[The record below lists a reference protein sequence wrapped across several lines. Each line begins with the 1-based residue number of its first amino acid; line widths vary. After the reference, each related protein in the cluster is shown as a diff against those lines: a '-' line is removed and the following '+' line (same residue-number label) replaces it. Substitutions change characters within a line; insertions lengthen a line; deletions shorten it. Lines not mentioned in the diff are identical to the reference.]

1 MALTY
6 RVRNGVPLTW
16 AQVDENFRTL
26 DTGKVSVRPG
36 FDLSQENF
44 TPTYK
49 QTLDNLP
56 ENLEFRLEQAEDNAS
71 QAAIDAAAAN
81 QKASIVVAPDEA
93 DKGPGAIPY
102 DAALDYPS
110 WSAGAAL
117 KIAGQGGDVLVV
129 LAASDGAGKIGFRE
143 RTVADRL
150 NDTANI
156 KDYGAI
162 ADGGVH
168 PLSERF
174 ATLAEAQEK
183 YPHATSLADSID
195 WAAMVAAFNSGSPHV
210 HAPGGH
216 YVFNKGHTVNGRNIY
231 LTGDFGSTRFDFS
244 QSTTGL
250 LLAGSLTQIQEL
262 GANIGIGAKQITFA
276 SAPSLVAG
284 DVFCVY
290 NPTDGSWLANRAP
303 YRAGEFFRAHSVNAA
318 VVNIYGNS
326 TSNYLVADV
335 DVYRIN
341 GISVKVENIQFV
353 PPNAGSVPPV
363 KVQMGVGVRIMDCFA
378 STGGNYTGI
387 EVERCYDVTFG
398 SVTSLNNSAYVND
411 EYGITIS
418 NSQKVNVIGGGNSAT
433 RHAVAIGGGDFP
445 CGVTCRQ
452 ILVYGTTL
460 ENYGPDI
467 GAADTHGNCDQ
478 VTYDNCILRN
488 GANMAGRDITYR
500 NCLIY
505 GVSNVSG
512 ECIYGSEIVGGT
524 FTIENCR
531 LVSQGN
537 GAQIAYI
544 NLTPSNTMKNYMKV
558 IVRNVTIEAPGSATA
573 KMLALRGRNMSFSTS
588 IIIDGMHC
596 EVPQGMAFLYA
607 DDDTLTVL
615 PTNYLIVDNVYGPAG
630 MYLIYPT
637 SDVSSDAV
645 KRREMRQ
652 ASYQDVSTVSGQVSA
667 ISTSSSDFRYPY
679 SKMPSVRTG
688 LSLPAGG
695 GVTTIGGQAPVVV
708 VNTLSSTSIRMAI
721 VAGAAA
727 FNAAVTAR
735 LHWESSINDV

>member
-1 MALTY
+1 MTTY
-6 RVRNGVPLTW
+6 NTGNPVPSADARDRYDNSQVFDEYVTGPSDTTPDRLGVQRRTWRGMQNAFDQFLLESGYVFIGDYDADGPLTITERNQIFTKDGEYW
-16 AQVDENFRTL
+16 RAGPALALPYTTVNNWVVDQPKFVSTGDASLRQALAQ
-26 DTGKVSVRPG
+26 
-36 FDLSQENF
+36 
-44 TPTYK
+44 
-49 QTLDNLP
+49 
-56 ENLEFRLEQAEDNAS
+56 
-71 QAAIDAAAAN
+71 
-81 QKASIVVAPDEA
+81 
-93 DKGPGAIPY
+93 
-102 DAALDYPS
+102 PS
-110 WSAGAAL
+110 
-117 KIAGQGGDVLVV
+117 
-129 LAASDGAGKIGFRE
+129 GAGMVGFRM

-150 NDTANI
+150 NDTANV

-162 ADGGVH
+162 ADGTLH

-174 ATLAEAQEK
+174 ATLAAAQAV
-183 YPHATSLADSID
+183 YPHATSLTDSID
-195 WAAMVAAFNSGSPHV
+195 WAALVAAFNSGTPHV

-216 YVFNKGHTVNGRNIY
+216 YVFNKGHTVNGRNVY

-250 LLAGSLTQIQEL
+250 LLAGSITQIQEI
-262 GANIGIGAKQITFA
+262 GANIGVGAKQITFA

-326 TSNYLVADV
+326 TSNYLIADV
-335 DVYRIN
+335 DVYRVN
-341 GISVKVENIQFV
+341 GISVKVENVQFV
-353 PPNAGSVPPV
+353 PPNVGSIPPL

-378 STGGNYTGI
+378 STGGNYTGV

-500 NCLIY
+500 NCTIY
-505 GVSNVSG
+505 GVSTASG

-524 FTIENCR
+524 YTIENCR
-531 LVSQGN
+531 LVSFGD
-537 GAQIAYI
+537 GGQIGYI

-558 IVRNVTIEAPGSATA
+558 IVRNVTIEAPGGALS
-573 KMLALRGRNMSFSTS
+573 KMIAFRGRNMSFSAS
-588 IIIDGMHC
+588 ILIDGLHC
-596 EVPQGMAFLYA
+596 EVASGLGFLFA
-607 DDDTLTVL
+607 DDDTLTVF

-630 MYLIYPT
+630 MALIYPT
-637 SDVSSDAV
+637 PDVATV
-645 KRREMRQ
+645 PRREMQ
-652 ASYQDVSTVSGQVSA
+652 QTGYQDVTTTSGQGSA
-667 ISTSSSDFRYPY
+667 VAGAALSFRYPY
-679 SKMPSVRTG
+679 SKMPDVRTG
-688 LSLPAGG
+688 VSLPNGG
-695 GVTTIGGQAPVVV
+695 AMTTIGGQAPVVV
-708 VNTLSSTSIRMAI
+708 ANTLSSTSIRMAL
-721 VAGAAA
+721 VAGSST
-727 FNAAVTAR
+727 FNANIATR
-735 LHWESSINDV
+735 LHWQASIREV